1 MNEMTR
7 EVDLANANKV
17 KLVDCD
23 IHPAMK
29 SRDEMTKFMPLR
41 WREHVRDFGIRTA
54 SPLYGAMPYPR
65 ITPGNGMRRDA
76 WPPAGGPPASDVAFL
91 QEQLLDG
98 LGIDYGI
105 LQALGPGGATFNQ
118 GLGAA
123 ISSAMNDWQ
132 VEKWL
137 EADKRLRGSI
147 CVSQEDPDAA
157 VAEIEAR
164 AQDKRFVQIA
174 ITPRMLEP
182 AGRKRYWPI
191 YEVAEHYN
199 LPISMHSAAYGTRA
213 NTGTGWTS
221 FYLEEHFAFS
231 NASQTAI
238 TSMVFEGVFERFRNL
253 KLVVVEGGFA
263 WLPPLGWR
271 MDREWERMREEVPH
285 IVRAPSEQIRDHVW
299 LTTQPMEEPEVN
311 RDLYDILNW
320 MGDDKLMFATDYPHW
335 DFDHPEYAFKVP
347 LDPAL
352 KHAILAGN
360 ACKLYG
366 LE

>member
-7 EVDLANANKV
+7 EPDLATVQKIRI
-17 KLVDCD
+17 VDCD
-23 IHPAMK
+23 IHPAMA
-29 SRDEMTKFMPLR
+29 SRDELTKFMPAR
-41 WREHVRDFGIRTA
+41 WRDHARDFGIRTA
-54 SPLYGAMPYPR
+54 SPTHGAMPYPR
-65 ITPGNGMRRDA
+65 ISPGNGMRRDA
-76 WPPAGGPPASDVAFL
+76 WPPNGGPPASDVAFL
-91 QEQLLDG
+91 QEQLLDA

-105 LQALGPGGATFNQ
+105 LQALGAGGATFNQ

-132 VEKWL
+132 IDKWMDA
-137 EADKRLRGSI
+137 EPRLKGSI
-147 CVSQEDPDAA
+147 CVSQEDPEAA
-157 VAEIEAR
+157 IAEIEAR
-164 AQDKRFVQIA
+164 VKDKRFVQIA

-191 YEVAEHYN
+191 YEVAAHYN
-199 LPISMHSAAYGTRA
+199 LPIGMHSAAYGTRA

-231 NASQTAI
+231 NAAQTAV
-238 TSMVFEGVFERFRNL
+238 TSMVFEGVFERFHNL

-263 WLPPLGWR
+263 WLPPLAWR
-271 MDREWERMREEVPH
+271 MDREWARMREEVPH
-285 IVRAPSEQIRDHVW
+285 LVRAPSQQVREHVW

-311 RDLYDILNW
+311 RDLYDVLSW
-320 MGDDKLMFATDYPHW
+320 MGEDKLMFSTDYPHW

-352 KHAILAGN
+352 KHAIMAGN